1 MSHAADPLS
10 DTSQGDAAPASAA
23 ANDDSRPLLERQL
36 DLLSRLAEVGVRIAE
51 AIGAQATSGEAFDG
65 QAVAM
70 AYARVARA
78 VRLTILLR
86 TRLSDEGARQVR
98 MRKIEADLAVQRQ
111 ARAAAQAAAE
121 DVQARQDQED
131 DVKFRARQII
141 RRVIKAEH
149 DDIDRYERL
158 DMEACE
164 RLDDEDLYGSVLA
177 RPMSDLVAGI
187 CKDLGLN
194 PDWTSLFL
202 EPWAQAELAGGEV
215 GEALKPFA
223 QPPPDEAEPWRPFA
237 SDRESESRTLR
248 RALAVLANSS

>member
-1 MSHAADPLS
+1 MSHAEDPLS
-10 DTSQGDAAPASAA
+10 DTPQGDAAQASAA

-51 AIGAQATSGEAFDG
+51 AIGAQVESDEAFDG
-65 QAVAM
+65 QAVAL

-86 TRLSDEGARQVR
+86 TRLSDEGERQAR
-98 MRKIEADLAVQRQ
+98 MRKVEADIAAQQQ
-111 ARAAAQAAAE
+111 ARAAARAAE
-121 DVQARQDQED
+121 ADAEALQDDED

-149 DDIDRYERL
+149 DDIDRIERL

-194 PDWTSLFL
+194 PDWSRLFQ
-202 EPWAQAELAGGEV
+202 EAWAQAELAGGEV

-223 QPPPDEAEPWRPFA
+223 TPPPAEAEPWRPFA
-237 SDRESESRTLR
+237 SDGESETRTLR